1 MAFCI
6 WYLPYKIKGILKTPI
21 CSHSLLLTRSQW
33 LLFSSFL
40 LKPINQ
46 LRETSLWTQFWLGKY
61 HLSIPCERM
70 FLFSLTCLA
79 MAKAYCS
86 ISKDTLC
93 DDLDS
98 PHFFARLLD
107 GGLYPCAITFVS
119 TSYNKLK
126 FNISLMIQVEK
137 SIDHYRFIHLFVA
150 EQIGSTLA
158 MTLVIPLCIGIHQ
171 IVAFLSNMHGSLFA
185 QETHPRYSITWFGV
199 T

>member
-1 MAFCI
+1 
-6 WYLPYKIKGILKTPI
+6 
-21 CSHSLLLTRSQW
+21 
-33 LLFSSFL
+33 
-40 LKPINQ
+40 
-46 LRETSLWTQFWLGKY
+46 
-61 HLSIPCERM
+61 M

-171 IVAFLSNMHGSLFA
+171 IVAFLSNMHGSFFPKKHTLDILSRDLELHNSFVGLHLLK
-185 QETHPRYSITWFGV
+185 TFVVGPTSNL
-199 T
+199 